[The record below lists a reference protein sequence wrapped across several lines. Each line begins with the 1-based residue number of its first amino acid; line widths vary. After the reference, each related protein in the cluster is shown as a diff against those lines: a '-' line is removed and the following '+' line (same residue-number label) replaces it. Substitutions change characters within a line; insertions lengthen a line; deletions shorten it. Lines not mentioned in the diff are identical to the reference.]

1 MEQTAGVVLLVDDAE
16 DLLPA
21 FELAFERV
29 PGFAVQHATTAEH
42 ALRVLNAEQH
52 VAALITDINLPS
64 MDGLQLVQHI
74 RDDTRYREL
83 PIVVL
88 SADTDPHTPARALQA
103 GADAFFPKPYS
114 PAAVRRKIEELIHAR

>member
-1 MEQTAGVVLLVDDAE
+1 MEQTGGVVLLVDDAE
-16 DLLPA
+16 DCVPA
-21 FELAFERV
+21 FELAFERM
-29 PGFAVQHATTAEH
+29 PGFVVQHATTAEYG
-42 ALRVLNAEQH
+42 LRVLNGDQR
-52 VAALITDINLPS
+52 VAALITDVNLPS
-64 MDGLQLVQHI
+64 MDGLQLVQRV
-74 RDDTRYREL
+74 RDDARYREL

>member
-1 MEQTAGVVLLVDDAE
+1 MEQTGGVVLLVDDAE

-21 FELAFERV
+21 FELAFERT
-29 PGFAVQHATTAEH
+29 PGFFVQHAMTAEH
-42 ALRVLNAEQH
+42 ALRVLNGDQR
-52 VAALITDINLPS
+52 VAALITDVNLPS
-64 MDGLQLVQHI
+64 MDGLQLVLRV
-74 RDDTRYREL
+74 RDDARYREL

-88 SADTDPHTPARALQA
+88 SADTDPHTPARALNA